1 MTMNILF
8 FLTPKANCSY
18 LSSDDTIRQ
27 AIERMS
33 ASGYTALPILAR
45 DGSYCGTLSEGDLLR
60 ALKDMCVMDLKQTE
74 YHTIMECT
82 HHKDTKPV
90 NVLTNIEDLVSKA
103 TDQNFVPVVDDKNAF
118 IGIVTRKAIMQYC
131 LDQYMKESPKEA
143 VG

>member
-1 MTMNILF
+1 MAMNILF

-18 LSSDDTIRQ
+18 LNSDDTIRQ

-33 ASGYTALPILAR
+33 ASGYAALPILAK

-60 ALKDMCVMDLKQTE
+60 ALKDMCVMDLRQTE
-74 YHTIMECT
+74 SHTIMECA
-82 HHKDTKPV
+82 HRKDNQPV

-118 IGIVTRKAIMQYC
+118 IGLVTRKAIMQYC
-131 LDQYMKESPKEA
+131 LEHYMLKTPEEA
-143 VG
+143 V

>member
-1 MTMNILF
+1 MNILF

-18 LSSDDTIRQ
+18 LNSDDTIRQ

-33 ASGYTALPILAR
+33 ASGYTALPILAS
-45 DGSYCGTLSEGDLLR
+45 DGSYCGTLTEGDLLR

-74 YHTIMECT
+74 FHTIMECT
-82 HHKDTKPV
+82 HQKDNQPV

-131 LDQYMKESPKEA
+131 LDTYMKTAPKEA